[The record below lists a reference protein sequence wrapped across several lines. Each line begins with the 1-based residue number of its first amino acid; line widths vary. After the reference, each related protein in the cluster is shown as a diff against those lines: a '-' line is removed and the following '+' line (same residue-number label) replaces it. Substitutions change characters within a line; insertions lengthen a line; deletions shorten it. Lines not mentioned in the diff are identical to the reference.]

1 MKERRT
7 TIPLKLKL
15 LSKDITEAI
24 QEAKKIKEL
33 TIQEEVVVELDKV
46 DEVLE
51 QAKREIARIMKME

>member
-46 DEVLE
+46 DAVLE